1 MVTVFTGPQLRW
13 EYYRDQECMKWPFIL
28 SCRDLVSNSVW
39 LHFDLV
45 VPTKGMNAV
54 AGSSRCSNA
63 LLGLPGPRV
72 HRLVCFAPLT
82 ICGCFVVLQ
91 KPLWSAVVLRCK
103 YCSMSFLDFIKALY
117 FFPGWLCNFKELFI
131 PVWREIHRSKI
142 LPVTSWQLTNRT
154 VSDISR
160 RSRHSIVNLFFF
172 PWIYNMIQI
181 HADETSRPPNFV
193 ARSVAARPRALKL
206 ASLTFQLVR
215 GRLVAS
221 LSIFNLLYYVIWW

>member
-54 AGSSRCSNA
+54 AGSSRCSYT

-103 YCSMSFLDFIKALY
+103 YCSMSFLDFIKGLY
-117 FFPGWLCNFKELFI
+117 FFPGWLCNFVRTFI

-160 RSRHSIVNLFFF
+160 RSRHSIVNLFFSREF
-172 PWIYNMIQI
+172 IIWFKSMQTKQV
-181 HADETSRPPNFV
+181 DLQTSSL
-193 ARSVAARPRALKL
+193 ARSLRDLVHWS
-206 ASLTFQLVR
+206 SLL
-215 GRLVAS
+215 S
-221 LSIFNLLYYVIWW
+221 LFNLWEADL

>member
-1 MVTVFTGPQLRW
+1 MHFSGSQVLVFIVLYVSHHWQFVGVSWCCRNHYGQLLFC
-13 EYYRDQECMKWPFIL
+13 DVNI
-28 SCRDLVSNSVW
+28 
-39 LHFDLV
+39 
-45 VPTKGMNAV
+45 
-54 AGSSRCSNA
+54 
-63 LLGLPGPRV
+63 
-72 HRLVCFAPLT
+72 
-82 ICGCFVVLQ
+82 VL
-91 KPLWSAVVLRCK
+91 
-103 YCSMSFLDFIKALY
+103 SFLDFIKGLY
-117 FFPGWLCNFKELFI
+117 FFLGWLCNFKELFI

-181 HADETSRPPNFV
+181 HADETSRPPDFV

>member
-1 MVTVFTGPQLRW
+1 MRILSWLRV
-13 EYYRDQECMKWPFIL
+13 YKWPFIL

-54 AGSSRCSNA
+54 AGSSRCSYA

-103 YCSMSFLDFIKALY
+103 YCSMSFLDLIKGLY

-131 PVWREIHRSKI
+131 PGWREIHRSKI

-172 PWIYNMIQI
+172 SREFIIWFKSMQTKQV
-181 HADETSRPPNFV
+181 DLQTSSL
-193 ARSVAARPRALKL
+193 ARSLRDLVHWS
-206 ASLTFQLVR
+206 SLL
-215 GRLVAS
+215 S
-221 LSIFNLLYYVIWW
+221 LFNLWEADL

>member
-1 MVTVFTGPQLRW
+1 MVTVYTGPQLRW

-54 AGSSRCSNA
+54 AGSSRCSYA

-103 YCSMSFLDFIKALY
+103 YCSMSFLDFIKGLY
-117 FFPGWLCNFKELFI
+117 FFPGWLCNFKELSYLFDAKFTGRKFYR
-131 PVWREIHRSKI
+131 WRHDNWPIGQSVIFHAAPDTA
-142 LPVTSWQLTNRT
+142 L
-154 VSDISR
+154 
-160 RSRHSIVNLFFF
+160 SIFFF
-172 PWIYNMIQI
+172 P
-181 HADETSRPPNFV
+181 V
-193 ARSVAARPRALKL
+193 
-206 ASLTFQLVR
+206 
-215 GRLVAS
+215 
-221 LSIFNLLYYVIWW
+221 NL

>member
-1 MVTVFTGPQLRW
+1 MHFSGSQVLVFIVL
-13 EYYRDQECMKWPFIL
+13 Y
-28 SCRDLVSNSVW
+28 VSHHWQFVG
-39 LHFDLV
+39 V
-45 VPTKGMNAV
+45 
-54 AGSSRCSNA
+54 
-63 LLGLPGPRV
+63 
-72 HRLVCFAPLT
+72 
-82 ICGCFVVLQ
+82 FVVLQ

-103 YCSMSFLDFIKALY
+103 YCSMSFLDFIKGLY
-117 FFPGWLCNFKELFI
+117 FFPSWLCNFKELFI

-181 HADETSRPPNFV
+181 HADETSRPPDFV

>member
-54 AGSSRCSNA
+54 AGSSRCSYT

-103 YCSMSFLDFIKALY
+103 YCSMSFLDFIKGLY

-160 RSRHSIVNLFFF
+160 RSRHSIVNLFFSREF
-172 PWIYNMIQI
+172 IIWFKSMQTKQV
-181 HADETSRPPNFV
+181 DLQTSSL
-193 ARSVAARPRALKL
+193 ARSLRDLVHWS
-206 ASLTFQLVR
+206 SLL
-215 GRLVAS
+215 S
-221 LSIFNLLYYVIWW
+221 LFNLWEADL

>member
-1 MVTVFTGPQLRW
+1 MTFHTLLSRSCKQLSLVTFWSCCSHERN
-13 EYYRDQECMKWPFIL
+13 EC
-28 SCRDLVSNSVW
+28 
-39 LHFDLV
+39 
-45 VPTKGMNAV
+45 
-54 AGSSRCSNA
+54 SSRIISMLLRTSRAPRCSSSCMFRTTDNLWVFRGVA
-63 LLGLPGPRV
+63 E
-72 HRLVCFAPLT
+72 T
-82 ICGCFVVLQ
+82 ING
-91 KPLWSAVVLRCK
+91 SAVVLRCK
-103 YCSMSFLDFIKALY
+103 YCSMSFLDFIKGLY

-181 HADETSRPPNFV
+181 HADETSRPPDFI

>member
-1 MVTVFTGPQLRW
+1 MVTVYTGPQLRW

-54 AGSSRCSNA
+54 AGSSRCSYT

-103 YCSMSFLDFIKALY
+103 YCSMSFLDFIKGLY
-117 FFPGWLCNFKELFI
+117 FFPSWLCNFKELFI

-160 RSRHSIVNLFFF
+160 RSRHSIVNLFFSGEF
-172 PWIYNMIQI
+172 IIWFKSMQTKQV
-181 HADETSRPPNFV
+181 DLQTSSL
-193 ARSVAARPRALKL
+193 ARSLRDLVHWS
-206 ASLTFQLVR
+206 SLL
-215 GRLVAS
+215 S
-221 LSIFNLLYYVIWW
+221 LFNLWEADL